1 VMAPGA
7 YVLRLRP
14 SLTQMFREV
23 GVGTI
28 SEVLDLRL
36 CCLGKP
42 TSYTHSHHL
51 LLPVSLDSVSYL
63 AMLVFSAK
71 GLYMFDYLSR

>member
-1 VMAPGA
+1 MAPGA

-42 TSYTHSHHL
+42 TSLYAFTPS
-51 LLPVSLDSVSYL
+51 PL
-63 AMLVFSAK
+63 AGFV
-71 GLYMFDYLSR
+71 GLGVISSNVGVLG